1 MKQVSQEMKNGTM
14 HIEEFVNSVHLA
26 KDFIPFQSLVVTTRA
41 TFKIIESLES
51 GLPVEL

>member
-1 MKQVSQEMKNGTM
+1 MKQVSQEMKKGAM
-14 HIEEFVNSVHLA
+14 HVEEFVNSVQVA
-26 KDFIPFQSLVVTTRA
+26 KDLIPFQSLVVTTRT

>member
-1 MKQVSQEMKNGTM
+1 MKEGKMD
-14 HIEEFVNSVHLA
+14 IEEFVNSVHLA